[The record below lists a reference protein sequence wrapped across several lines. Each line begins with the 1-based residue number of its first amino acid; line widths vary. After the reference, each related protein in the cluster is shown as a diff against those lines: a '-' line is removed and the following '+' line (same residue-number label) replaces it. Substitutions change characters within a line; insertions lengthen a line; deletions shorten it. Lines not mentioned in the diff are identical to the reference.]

1 MAAGVVTGAVLL
13 VVVQLLAL
21 RRADA
26 LPIPSFDFESP
37 EVRRVFRLFAPV
49 FLGLL
54 VSSAVV
60 VIDRNLAW
68 GAQEDAVG
76 AMRYATSLVQLVLGL
91 VAAAVSLAALPG
103 LSRRYASGN
112 HEGFNLGLLR
122 ALGLV
127 TVLIV
132 PAVFALGVLS
142 RPIVG
147 LLFEHGETNER
158 ASRLIVTALIAYLPG
173 HLLAAYDQVLIFAFY
188 ARQNTL
194 LPVMVGVIASLA
206 YVACA
211 LAFVDRFEMA
221 GLVVANSVQLGLHTL
236 LMIWLAR
243 QQFGGQPFEQL
254 IPLLSRILVA
264 ATIMSVAGWIA
275 YRSLNAML
283 PDWQGMTGQLRE
295 VLIVAVPLTVC
306 ALVYLLLLR
315 RLRVRELDDLVD
327 VATSRLAN
335 LRAGR

>member
-1 MAAGVVTGAVLL
+1 
-13 VVVQLLAL
+13 
-21 RRADA
+21 
-26 LPIPSFDFESP
+26 
-37 EVRRVFRLFAPV
+37 
-49 FLGLL
+49 
-54 VSSAVV
+54 
-60 VIDRNLAW
+60 
-68 GAQEDAVG
+68 
-76 AMRYATSLVQLVLGL
+76 
-91 VAAAVSLAALPG
+91 
-103 LSRRYASGN
+103 
-112 HEGFNLGLLR
+112 
-122 ALGLV
+122 
-127 TVLIV
+127 
-132 PAVFALGVLS
+132 
-142 RPIVG
+142 
-147 LLFEHGETNER
+147 
-158 ASRLIVTALIAYLPG
+158 LIVTALIAYLPG